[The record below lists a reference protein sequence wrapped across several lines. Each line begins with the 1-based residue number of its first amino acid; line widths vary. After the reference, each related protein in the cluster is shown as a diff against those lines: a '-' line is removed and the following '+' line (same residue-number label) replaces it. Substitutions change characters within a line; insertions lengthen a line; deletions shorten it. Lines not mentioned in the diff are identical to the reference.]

1 MAHHVVAIAEPTAR
15 LALLHPSAQTSV
27 GLGGKVFQEQ
37 SVHRAFE
44 TDMKFGDFPF
54 GQGDDLHAG
63 ETEMLEQRRY
73 VGLSE

>member
-1 MAHHVVAIAEPTAR
+1 
-15 LALLHPSAQTSV
+15 
-27 GLGGKVFQEQ
+27 
-37 SVHRAFE
+37 
-44 TDMKFGDFPF
+44 MKFGDFPF